1 MTPAISE
8 LDKAGIKYELLHYDH
23 DPSTQSYGD
32 EAANKL
38 GLDTQS
44 VFKTLLSELSTG
56 EVVVCLIP
64 VSASLNLKALAK
76 AAGVKRASMAD
87 SKVAERK
94 TGYVLGGISP
104 FGQNHQHRTFVE
116 EYALSMSSIYVSAG
130 RRGLEIR
137 VAPDTFSVLLDAS
150 FVTLINHD

>member
-1 MTPAISE
+1 MTPAISD

-64 VSASLNLKALAK
+64 VSASLNLKAWAK